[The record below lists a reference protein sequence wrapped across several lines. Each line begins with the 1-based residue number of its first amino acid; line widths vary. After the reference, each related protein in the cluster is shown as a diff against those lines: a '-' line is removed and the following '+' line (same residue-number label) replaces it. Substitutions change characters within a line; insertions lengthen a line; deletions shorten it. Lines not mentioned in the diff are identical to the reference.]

1 MNKVQE
7 FRNIVNKMSDTYEKK
22 NSNYGD
28 SFGKLFGELGAVSG
42 LVPLYNKLHRAT
54 SLIQGDENHF
64 ESLEDTLID
73 MACYAIMNVIEMRNK
88 KEKECKSA
96 VEYVNVKEYNL
107 SDDYFTP
114 YKPYTTTP
122 GNTWGGSMTYTS
134 PCSICA
140 RKEQINGCDGCTH
153 NIQLTCTAT
162 SNGGSNN
169 G

>member
-7 FRNIVNKMSDTYEKK
+7 FRNIVNKMADTYEKK

-73 MACYAIMNVIEMRNK
+73 MACYAIMNVIEMRNAK
-88 KEKECKSA
+88 QEKEEEEGEATSG
-96 VEYVNVKEYNL
+96 YVLQDNYV
-107 SDDYFTP
+107 P
-114 YKPYTTTP
+114 YKPYTITP
-122 GNTWGGSMTYTS
+122 GNSWGGSITYTS

>member
-7 FRNIVNKMSDTYEKK
+7 FRNIVNKMADTYEKK

-54 SLIQGDENHF
+54 SLINGDTNHY

-88 KEKECKSA
+88 KEKECKGA
-96 VEYVNVKEYNL
+96 EAPNITYTDQYEPIPIL
-107 SDDYFTP
+107 TP
-114 YKPYTTTP
+114 I
-122 GNTWGGSMTYTS
+122 NDWGGSITYTS
-134 PCSICA
+134 PCSICS
-140 RKEQINGCDGCTH
+140 RRNQINGCDGCTH
-153 NIQLTCTAT
+153 NIKLTCAT
-162 SNGGSNN
+162 TTGGSSNE
-169 G
+169 